1 MVNLHPMKSQDIP
14 HPIIMGGLL
23 RQNSM
28 LGGGIANTRS
38 LPATHR
44 LYNPSALHIPDAAD
58 GLSDA
63 ASLPSAASGPGV
75 LLTADGGRYPGDL
88 FGANTIGSGEL
99 VFTTGMMG
107 YQESLTDPS
116 FAGQVLTFT
125 YPLIG
130 NYGVHKGAS
139 ESAKVWPK
147 GVVVRHAMHQPD
159 HRFSI
164 GTVDELLRLHGVPG
178 IHNIDTRAITRRV
191 RELGTVLCVF
201 GPLEREDEMKAQLRT
216 LTSPELEDLVDE
228 VSIEE
233 PLELNPGSTD
243 ELGASKPR
251 LGVLDCGVKHNILRH
266 LCMVFDVVWCP
277 PDIDYGRLRKEFAID
292 ALFCSNGPGDP
303 AHPGKA
309 TAARNTL
316 ARAVQDGL
324 PVMGICLGHQLMGL
338 ASGLQTYKMRYGHRG
353 ANQPVV
359 DLLDRTVSITSQNHG
374 FAVAHPIDGM
384 LAAHPTGAASPP
396 VSNLHGS
403 EVEVR
408 YINANDGTVEGLD
421 VIGKPCFT
429 VQFHPEAC
437 PGPHDAAPLFLRFR
451 AMVDAHMGGEH

>member
-1 MVNLHPMKSQDIP
+1 
-14 HPIIMGGLL
+14 
-23 RQNSM
+23 M
-28 LGGGIANTRS
+28 LGGSIGNTRS

-44 LYNPSALHIPDAAD
+44 LYNPSQLAIPDAAD
-58 GLSDA
+58 GLA
-63 ASLPSAASGPGV
+63 SAAAIPDGESGSGV
-75 LLTADGGRYPGDL
+75 LLTADGGRYEGVL
-88 FGANTIGSGEL
+88 FGARGIGSGEL
-99 VFTTGMMG
+99 VCTTGMMG

-139 ESAKVWPK
+139 ESSQVWPK

-159 HRFSI
+159 HRHSV
-164 GTVDELLRLHGVPG
+164 GTVDEFLRLHGVPG
-178 IHNIDTRAITRRV
+178 IHMIDTRAITRRV

-201 GPLEREDEMKAQLRT
+201 GPLAEEAAMKKQLEH
-216 LTSPELEDLVDE
+216 LTSPELEDLVDL
-228 VSIEE
+228 VSIDE

-243 ELGASKPR
+243 ELGARKPR

-266 LCMVFDVVWCP
+266 LCMLFDVVWCP
-277 PDIDYGRLRKEFAID
+277 PDMDYQRLRSEYAIE

-309 TAARNTL
+309 TSARNTL
-316 ARAVQDGL
+316 ARAVADGL

-359 DLLDRTVSITSQNHG
+359 DLKDKTVSITSQNHG
-374 FAVAHPIDGM
+374 FAVAHPSDGM
-384 LAAHPTGAASPP
+384 LAAHPSGATSPS

-421 VIGKPCFT
+421 VVGKPCFT

-451 AMVDAHMGGEH
+451 AIVDAHLGGES